1 MRKSL
6 LDDALLGF
14 LSFFTFL
21 SVIQAALNA
30 MSPDPKVWPS
40 VLALILL
47 SLTYLVWW
55 LMRRA

>member
-47 SLTYLVWW
+47 SLTSLVWW
-55 LMRRA
+55 LKRRA